1 MFHRIEDRCI
11 LRGNLISRVG
21 AYYRKFQT
29 AELQFQNRKDDNT
42 RVGTGKMIGVVF
54 LGKID
59 VPILSPTY
67 FICS

>member
-29 AELQFQNRKDDNT
+29 AELQFQNRKDNNK
-42 RVGTGKMIGVVF
+42 RVGTGKLRK
-54 LGKID
+54 LG
-59 VPILSPTY
+59 
-67 FICS
+67 